1 MTCFNHEKYTAKLSF
16 AAREKKNYLMVY
28 QDFIQNVR
36 KVILILFSYGLCS
49 SNELQNYETKKRD
62 QDISIY

>member
-1 MTCFNHEKYTAKLSF
+1 MQIQQQNPLQP
-16 AAREKKNYLMVY
+16 EKKKILVY

-49 SNELQNYETKKRD
+49 SIELQNYETAKRD
-62 QDISIY
+62 QDISTY